1 MAREEDDLDWEWFNE
16 MYADVNPEVGVQFDP
31 SSVNY
36 DLADQTAGRR
46 AYRGWGEGNLT
57 RESQR
62 LRSDYAQ
69 KLKMQQ
75 KLADELRNTGL
86 GAYLPGGE
94 FQKQ

>member
-1 MAREEDDLDWEWFNE
+1 MPSEFEKDNLNYDWFNE
-16 MYADVNPEVGVQFDP
+16 LYNYVEPPVTLEEGA
-31 SSVNY
+31 VNY

-57 RESQR
+57 RESKR

-69 KLKMQQ
+69 KLKLQQ
-75 KLADELRNTGL
+75 KLADELRNQGI

-94 FQKQ
+94 FTKE